1 MNNFILYRCD
11 TVKTEIYYLDKF
23 EVFFSQFYPK
33 LKYLIPTLSE
43 SIKVGAFVES
53 EFYLRVFVNSE
64 LYLSFQIK
72 NSPG

>member
-11 TVKTEIYYLDKF
+11 TVKTEIYYLDNLK
-23 EVFFSQFYPK
+23 FFSQFYPK

-53 EFYLRVFVNSE
+53 EFYLCE
-64 LYLSFQIK
+64 YL
-72 NSPG
+72 